1 MKPKFDLKQAG
12 CVCGQGVVS
21 NWDAMC
27 GYCRG
32 EVNANHL
39 RTIWQSEDEAEYEA
53 EYEKYLAVSESRAT
67 HRRKRE
73 LYWHEQKIAAQERA
87 QAKVEARR
95 ELMEKRRG
103 H

>member
-39 RTIWQSEDEAEYEA
+39 RTIWQSEDEAEYE
-53 EYEKYLAVSESRAT
+53 KYLAVSESRAT

-73 LYWHEQKIAAQERA
+73 LDWHEQKIAAQERA
-87 QAKVEARR
+87 QAKAEARR

-103 H
+103 Y

>member
-39 RTIWQSEDEAEYEA
+39 RAIWQTEDES
-53 EYEKYLAVSESRAT
+53 EYEKYLAVSESRASK
-67 HRRKRE
+67 RRKKN
-73 LYWHEQKIAAQERA
+73 LDYM
-87 QAKVEARR
+87 EARIAR
-95 ELMEKRRG
+95 EERVQALAEARLEMWEKRK
-103 H
+103 

>member
-39 RTIWQSEDEAEYEA
+39 RTIWQSEDEAEYE
-53 EYEKYLAVSESRAT
+53 KYLAVSESRAT

-73 LYWHEQKIAAQERA
+73 LDWLGDWLTNFKTYNVGDCLHGDSK
-87 QAKVEARR
+87 
-95 ELMEKRRG
+95 
-103 H
+103 

>member
-1 MKPKFDLKQAG
+1 MKPKFDLKQVG

-39 RTIWQSEDEAEYEA
+39 RTIWQTEDES
-53 EYEKYLAVSESRAT
+53 EYEKYLAVSESRASK
-67 HRRKRE
+67 RRKKN
-73 LYWHEQKIAAQERA
+73 LDYM
-87 QAKVEARR
+87 EARIAR
-95 ELMEKRRG
+95 EERVQARAEARLEMWEKRK
-103 H
+103 

>member
-1 MKPKFDLKQAG
+1 MKPKFDLKQVG

-39 RTIWQSEDEAEYEA
+39 RAIWQTEDES
-53 EYEKYLAVSESRAT
+53 EYEKYLAVSESRASK
-67 HRRKRE
+67 RRKKN
-73 LYWHEQKIAAQERA
+73 LDYM
-87 QAKVEARR
+87 EARIAR
-95 ELMEKRRG
+95 EERVQALAEARLEMWEKRK
-103 H
+103 

>member
-39 RTIWQSEDEAEYEA
+39 RTIWQTKDEA
-53 EYEKYLAVSESRAT
+53 EYEKYLAVSESRASK
-67 HRRKRE
+67 RRKKN
-73 LYWHEQKIAAQERA
+73 LDYM
-87 QAKVEARR
+87 EARIAR
-95 ELMEKRRG
+95 EERVQARAEARLEMWERRK
-103 H
+103 

>member
-32 EVNANHL
+32 EVNAKHL
-39 RTIWQSEDEAEYEA
+39 RAIWQTEDGA
-53 EYEKYLAVSESRAT
+53 EYEKYLAVSESRASK
-67 HRRKRE
+67 RRKRE
-73 LYWHEQKIAAQERA
+73 LSWQEQKIAAQERA
-87 QAKVEARR
+87 QAKAEARR
-95 ELMEKRRG
+95 EMWEKRRG

>member
-1 MKPKFDLKQAG
+1 MKPKFDLKQVG

-39 RTIWQSEDEAEYEA
+39 RAIWQTEDEA
-53 EYEKYLAVSESRAT
+53 EYEKYLAVSESRASK
-67 HRRKRE
+67 RRKKN
-73 LYWHEQKIAAQERA
+73 LDYM
-87 QAKVEARR
+87 EARIAR
-95 ELMEKRRG
+95 EERVQARAEARLEMWEKRK
-103 H
+103 